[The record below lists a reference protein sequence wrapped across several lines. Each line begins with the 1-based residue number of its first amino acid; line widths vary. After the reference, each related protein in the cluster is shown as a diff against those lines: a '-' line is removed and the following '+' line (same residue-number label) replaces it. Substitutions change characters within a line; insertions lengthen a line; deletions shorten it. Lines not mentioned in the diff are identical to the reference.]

1 MLEALYQYAK
11 DHQLTAIPGYS
22 YQSISYYILFSSNG
36 DFIDI
41 DPVVKDTPPV
51 LRPSLGTKAQGSE
64 MCNIIVEKAEIIL
77 NLPDKNGNYNR
88 TKKHTFYLNTM
99 IEAAKHDILFIPA
112 VAGLQE
118 HFDEIIAAF
127 LADKKRKPDIFLS
140 IKVDG
145 KPLES
150 SNGYREWW
158 EVFRRQFDVKKSK
171 KKIDGEKRCFITGE
185 LITPT
190 KTVPKVKGLLQVGG
204 YSSGDSFIC
213 FDKDAYESY
222 GFKQAA
228 NSAVSEE
235 AITVVNAAL
244 ADLMKDA
251 PVLAGAKHIHWFSQQ
266 TENDVTELL
275 FSKSDFDLGFG
286 GDEEAADEAAEQIE
300 GDEQRVRKMFRALQE
315 NALPDMPQNRYYM
328 MSLSGVNGRVMIR
341 SYDEGTYGELCG
353 NLRAWYKD
361 IEIYIDGH
369 GYKYPKLFAFN
380 RHLLKY
386 TTDLDSLP
394 IQKLI
399 ERIDKELSGIAPQII
414 YAIMH
419 NAPLPDTV
427 AAKALAYIRSDLYT
441 GAADDSQKK
450 SREPDRIACQILKA
464 WLNRRYRKNNK
475 EESIIM
481 DKLNPETPSAAYQT
495 GRLMAVYA
503 SLQNAAL
510 GDVNAGIVERYYT
523 SACTSPALV
532 MGKLATLAQYHLS
545 KLKGG
550 DKSYL
555 APIYSKDLE
564 EISCKIGK
572 DMPKRFTLEQQAEFA
587 LGYYFQ
593 CAEIRARKSQSKKT
607 EE

>member
-11 DHQLTAIPGYS
+11 DHALIAKPGFKPKKVK
-22 YQSISYYILFSSNG
+22 YYISFSENG
-36 DFIDI
+36 DFIGFDRLE
-41 DPVVKDTPPV
+41 DDTPP
-51 LRPSLGTKAQGSE
+51 PMCPDIGSLANGTSKS
-64 MCNIIVEKAEIIL
+64 NIIAEKAEVIF
-77 NLPDKNGNYNR
+77 NLPDKEGNCKR
-88 TKKHTFYLNTM
+88 EQKQKFYLDALA
-99 IEAAKHDILFIPA
+99 EAAKHDTLFEPA
-112 VAGLQE
+112 CQGFQNHL
-118 HFDEIIAAF
+118 DEISEAF
-127 LADKKRKPDIFLS
+127 LSDKKRKPADFLS

-150 SNGYREWW
+150 STGYLEWW
-158 EVFRRQFDVKKSK
+158 ESFRKQFDTKKSS
-171 KKIDGEKRCFITGE
+171 GEMRCFITGALTE
-185 LITPT
+185 PV
-190 KTVPKVKGLLQVGG
+190 KTVPPVSGLNRVGG
-204 YSSGDSFIC
+204 HTKGDIFIC
-213 FDKDAYESY
+213 FDKDAYKSY
-222 GFKQAA
+222 GFDQAA
-228 NSAVSEE
+228 NAAVSES
-235 AITVVNAAL
+235 AITGVNAAL

-251 PVLAGAKHIHWFSQQ
+251 PILAGAKYIHWFSQQ

-275 FSKSDFDLGFG
+275 FSKSDFDFGFG
-286 GDEEAADEAAEQIE
+286 GDEESADEAAEQIE
-300 GDEQRVRKMFRALQE
+300 GDEQRVRKMFRALYE
-315 NALPDMPQNRYYM
+315 NALPVMPENRYYM

-369 GYKYPKLFAFN
+369 GYKYPKLYAFY
-380 RHLLKY
+380 RRLLKFS
-386 TTDLDSLP
+386 TDQTKIS
-394 IQKLI
+394 
-399 ERIDKELSGIAPQII
+399 ERIEKELSGLAPQIM

-419 NAPLPDTV
+419 NTPLPDTV

-441 GAADDSQKK
+441 GANDDSKKK
-450 SREPDRIACQILKA
+450 SREPDMIACQILKA

-475 EESIIM
+475 EERIIM

-545 KLKGG
+545 KLKGEKPG
-550 DKSYL
+550 L
-555 APIYSKDLE
+555 AQIFSKDLE

-572 DMPKRFTLEQQAEFA
+572 EMPKRFTLDQQAEFA

>member
-1 MLEALYQYAK
+1 
-11 DHQLTAIPGYS
+11 
-22 YQSISYYILFSSNG
+22 
-36 DFIDI
+36 
-41 DPVVKDTPPV
+41 
-51 LRPSLGTKAQGSE
+51 
-64 MCNIIVEKAEIIL
+64 MCNIIVEKADIIL

-88 TKKHTFYLNTM
+88 TKKHAFYLNTM
-99 IEAAKHDILFIPA
+99 IEAARHDILFIPA

-127 LADKKRKPDIFLS
+127 LADKKRKPDSFLS

-251 PVLAGAKHIHWFSQQ
+251 PILAGAKYIHWFSEQ
-266 TENDVTELL
+266 TENDVAELL
-275 FSKSDFDLGFG
+275 FSKSNFDFGFG
-286 GDEEAADEAAEQIE
+286 GDEDTADEAAEQIE
-300 GDEQRVRKMFRALQE
+300 GDDQRVRKMFRALQE
-315 NALPDMPQNRYYM
+315 NTVPCMPKNRYYM

-341 SYDEGTYGELCG
+341 GYDEGTYDELCG

-369 GYKYPKLFAFN
+369 GYKYPKLYAFY
-380 RHLLKY
+380 RRLLKFS
-386 TTDLDSLP
+386 TDQTKIS
-394 IQKLI
+394 
-399 ERIDKELSGIAPQII
+399 ERIEKELSGVAPQIM

-419 NAPLPDTV
+419 NTPLPDTV

-441 GAADDSQKK
+441 GANDDTQKK

-481 DKLNPETPSAAYQT
+481 DKLNPQSPTAAYQT
-495 GRLMAVYA
+495 GRMMAVYA

-510 GDVNAGIVERYYT
+510 GEVNAGIVERYYT
-523 SACTSPALV
+523 SACTSPAMV

-545 KLKGG
+545 KLKGEKPG
-550 DKSYL
+550 L
-555 APIYSKDLE
+555 AQIYSKDLE
-564 EISCKIGK
+564 EISCIIGK

-593 CAEIRARKSQSKKT
+593 CAEIRARKTQSKKT